1 MILGPFS
8 LYSNV
13 FRINGGEDNMSA
25 HKKDSHAKIG
35 HCRIKL
41 PKEEATFDT
50 ELQRY
55 IMPSETSIG

>member
-1 MILGPFS
+1 
-8 LYSNV
+8 
-13 FRINGGEDNMSA
+13 MSA

-55 IMPSETSIG
+55 IMPSETSVG